1 MSKRQKSYLWKEKR
15 CKTGL
20 WPLSISEHK
29 QLKLKNNFLYW
40 DNLHISKLQFVWPMD
55 SWHSLCE
62 RDQTMLNLKWL
73 SVMTRAWSQATRDT
87 QRKCDISLEFMRLTH
102 WAVTRVCWVNV
113 QIGIYI
119 RLLCYSPGHVTPT
132 HYDKLKWLH
141 KLYIAS
147 NTLFIAILSN
157 NTFVV
162 TLSSL
167 EYKTRI
173 RIWLMLCTWAAS
185 GARSSAW

>member
-1 MSKRQKSYLWKEKR
+1 
-15 CKTGL
+15 
-20 WPLSISEHK
+20 
-29 QLKLKNNFLYW
+29 
-40 DNLHISKLQFVWPMD
+40 MD
-55 SWHSLCE
+55 SWLSLCE
-62 RDQTMLNLKWL
+62 RDETMLNLKW
-73 SVMTRAWSQATRDT
+73 SAVMTRARSHVTRDT

-147 NTLFIAILSN
+147 NTQFIAILSN

-173 RIWLMLCTWAAS
+173 RIWLMLCTLAAS

>member
-1 MSKRQKSYLWKEKR
+1 MNTNNWSSKTIFCIETIYIEATICLTNGQLTLIVWKRPDHVKS
-15 CKTGL
+15 
-20 WPLSISEHK
+20 
-29 QLKLKNNFLYW
+29 Q
-40 DNLHISKLQFVWPMD
+40 
-55 SWHSLCE
+55 
-62 RDQTMLNLKWL
+62 
-73 SVMTRAWSQATRDT
+73 VMTRAWSHVTRDT

-147 NTLFIAILSN
+147 NTQFIAILSN

-173 RIWLMLCTWAAS
+173 RIWLMLCTLAAS